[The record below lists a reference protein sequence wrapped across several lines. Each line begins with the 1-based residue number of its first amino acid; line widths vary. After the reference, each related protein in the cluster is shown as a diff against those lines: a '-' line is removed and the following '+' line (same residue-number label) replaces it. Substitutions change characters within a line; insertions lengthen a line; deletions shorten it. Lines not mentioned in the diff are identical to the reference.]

1 MNGDIHNRKGRI
13 KSTTTKIKEADHIS
27 DYNREI
33 LLDFKSYLISQDLS
47 DDRLCRYLY
56 NWYQLTE
63 LVNWNLDETSKEGIQ
78 VIVEKINKGDFR
90 EDLSPHTKAEYKK
103 AIRKLF
109 TDYFASKSHKYQPIG
124 QGYDGE
130 ELCDFFSLTVDD
142 ENLDREELPTPELAK
157 RFVREANSLRDKA
170 FIMTLWSS
178 AGRIGEV
185 LGLQWKHIRFDTR
198 KGEEIVK
205 LKFEDQK
212 IGGNRKV
219 PLRAGYLY
227 LKQLQESDPRGDD
240 PDAFVFRSTTTDR
253 QMSHNAGCGILNRIR
268 DRIDRKAEDKSE
280 KIPNHVKTN
289 PHAWRK
295 GRATDLASRGMNQ
308 STLCEFGGWVQGSS
322 NVSKYVRLAEA
333 DVENGVKSLYDM
345 ETEDSQERDL
355 EPVKCHSC
363 GELNRFEAESC
374 QECDATLQI
383 SKLYQESRIDEMT
396 DELVY
401 EVAKDKAGL
410 SEEEIRERAEKVV
423 KKEW

>member
-268 DRIDRKAEDKSE
+268 DRIDRKA
-280 KIPNHVKTN
+280 
-289 PHAWRK
+289 
-295 GRATDLASRGMNQ
+295 
-308 STLCEFGGWVQGSS
+308 
-322 NVSKYVRLAEA
+322 
-333 DVENGVKSLYDM
+333 
-345 ETEDSQERDL
+345 
-355 EPVKCHSC
+355 
-363 GELNRFEAESC
+363 
-374 QECDATLQI
+374 
-383 SKLYQESRIDEMT
+383 
-396 DELVY
+396 
-401 EVAKDKAGL
+401 
-410 SEEEIRERAEKVV
+410 
-423 KKEW
+423 